1 MQRESWGS
9 KLGFIMAVAGSAI
22 GLANIW
28 RFPYLVGKFGGAAFI
43 MVYILFLFLIGFPVL
58 ISEITLGR
66 RAQSSPSGAFKMI
79 GGKGWAY
86 AGKLTIL
93 TGFLVASFYSV
104 VAGWVLGYLVE
115 ALFGQMNHF
124 TSNESSLAHFTT
136 LISTPWWTVLFL
148 SLFLVLCTSVLYL
161 GVQQGIERGNKI
173 LMPVLFLTLIFLVV
187 RGLFMPNAKE
197 AIAFLLSPDWS
208 ILTGEGILAA
218 LGQAFFTLSLGQGTM
233 VTYGSYLQKKEN
245 ILTTCIPV
253 VSMDFAVSILS
264 AIAVFTIAFS
274 VGIEPDSGPSLVFH
288 TLPWV
293 FSQLTG
299 GYLIA
304 LIFFLLVFLAA
315 LTSEISAMEP
325 SIAYLRDEFGWSRHL
340 ATVVVAA
347 GALLLGIPSALS
359 YSLLKD
365 TTFFGKPFLEFM
377 EFLCGNILIPLG
389 GLLAV
394 GSVAYLW
401 GVKGALEE
409 IETGDGGL
417 IKRNKW
423 IGVYLSVCFRYVA
436 PLFIIFVFLNALG
449 IFG

>member
-43 MVYILFLFLIGFPVL
+43 ITYILFLFLIGFPVL

-66 RAQSSPSGAFKMI
+66 KAQSSPSGAFKMI
-79 GGKGWAY
+79 GGKSWAY

-93 TGFLVASFYSV
+93 TGFLVSSFYSV

-115 ALFGQMNHF
+115 ALLGQMNHF
-124 TSNESSLAHFTT
+124 ASAESSLVHFQT
-136 LISTPWWTVLFL
+136 LVSTPWWTVLFHFLFIFL
-148 SLFLVLCTSVLYL
+148 STGVLYL
-161 GVQQGIERGNKI
+161 GVQHGIEKGNKI
-173 LMPVLFLTLIFLVV
+173 MMPILFLTLIFLVV
-187 RGLFMPNAKE
+187 RGLFMPNAGE

-208 ILTGEGILAA
+208 ILTGEGLLAA

-233 VTYGSYLQKKEN
+233 VTYGSYLKKKEN
-245 ILTTCIPV
+245 ILSTCIPV
-253 VSMDFAVSILS
+253 VSMDFAVSML
-264 AIAVFTIAFS
+264 AAVAVFTIAFS

-293 FSQLTG
+293 FSQITG

-315 LTSEISAMEP
+315 LSSQISAMEP
-325 SIAYLRDEFGWSRHL
+325 SIAYLRDEFGWERHK
-340 ATVVVAA
+340 ATVAVSS
-347 GALLLGIPSALS
+347 GAFLLGIPSALS
-359 YSLLKD
+359 YSLLKN
-365 TTFFGKPFLEFM
+365 TTLFGKPFLDFM
-377 EFLCGNILIPLG
+377 EFLCSNILIPLG

-394 GSVAYLW
+394 GTVAYLW
-401 GVKGALEE
+401 GIKGALEE
-409 IETGDGGL
+409 IREGDQGL
-417 IKRNKW
+417 LERHRWVGI
-423 IGVYLSVCFRYVA
+423 YLAICFKYVA

>member
-43 MVYILFLFLIGFPVL
+43 IVYILFLFLIGFPVL

-66 RAQSSPSGAFKMI
+66 KAQSSPSGAFKMA

-115 ALFGQMNHF
+115 ALIGQMNHF
-124 TSNESSLAHFTT
+124 TSTESSLAHFTT
-136 LISTPWWTVLFL
+136 LISTPWWTILFHF
-148 SLFLVLCTSVLYL
+148 LFVFLGTSVLYL
-161 GVQQGIERGNKI
+161 GVQHGIERGNKI
-173 LMPVLFLTLIFLVV
+173 LMPILFLTLIFLVV
-187 RGLFMPNAKE
+187 RGLFMPNSGE

-208 ILTGEGILAA
+208 ILTGEGLLAA

-233 VTYGSYLQKKEN
+233 ITYGSYLKKKEN

-253 VSMDFAVSILS
+253 VTMDFAVSILA

-274 VGIEPDSGPSLVFH
+274 VGIEPDSGPSLVFT

-325 SIAYLRDEFGWSRHL
+325 SIAYLKDEFGWTRHQ
-340 ATVVVAA
+340 ATMAVAT
-347 GALLLGIPSALS
+347 GAFLLGVPSALS

-365 TTFFGKPFLEFM
+365 WLLFGKPFLEFM
-377 EFLCGNILIPLG
+377 EFLCSNILIPLG

-394 GSVAYLW
+394 GTVAYLW

-417 IKRNKW
+417 LKRHRW
-423 IGVYLSVCFRYVA
+423 ISGYLTICFRYVA